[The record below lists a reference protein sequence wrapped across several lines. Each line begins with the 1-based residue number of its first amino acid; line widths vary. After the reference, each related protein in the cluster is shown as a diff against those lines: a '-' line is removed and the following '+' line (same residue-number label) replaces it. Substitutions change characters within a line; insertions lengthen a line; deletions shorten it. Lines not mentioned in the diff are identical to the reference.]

1 MIVRGRVWV
10 FGDEINTDLIVP
22 NVTFRLPPEEQVRY
36 VFSANR
42 PGWAELV
49 GAGDILVAGKNFGTG
64 SSRPG
69 ALLLRRLGLGGMV
82 AESFNGLFFRN
93 CVSYGFAALQCAG
106 VSGLFDEGDVAVIDF
121 LEGSV
126 LNESSGEK
134 LFGAALSQSVL
145 DIIEAGGIEEL
156 LVREGF
162 MEKCII
168 HNS

>member
-1 MIVRGRVWV
+1 MNIRGRVWL

-22 NVTFRLPPEEQVRY
+22 NVTFRLPPEEQVKY

-49 GAGDILVAGKNFGTG
+49 EPGDIIIAGKNFGTG

-82 AESFNGLFFRN
+82 AESYNGLFFRN
-93 CVSYGFAALQCAG
+93 CVSYGFAALQCSG
-106 VSGLFDEGDVAVIDF
+106 VAGLFDEGEVAAVDF

-126 LNESSGEK
+126 LNENTGKK
-134 LFGAALSQSVL
+134 LYGVPLAPSMA
-145 DIIEAGGIEEL
+145 DIINAGGIEEL
-156 LVREGF
+156 LVKEGF
-162 MEKCII
+162 MSRI
-168 HNS
+168 

>member
-1 MIVRGRVWV
+1 MIIKGRVWL

-22 NVTFRLPPEEQVRY
+22 NVTFRLPPEEQVKY

-42 PGWAELV
+42 PGWADLV
-49 GAGDILVAGKNFGTG
+49 GQGDIIVAGKNFGTG

-93 CVSYGFAALQCAG
+93 CVSYGFAALQCDG
-106 VSGLFDEGDVAVIDF
+106 VTGKFEEGDIAVIDF

-126 LNESSGEK
+126 FNERTGEK
-134 LFGAALSQSVL
+134 VCGAPLSQSAA
-145 DIIEAGGIEEL
+145 DIVKAGGIEEL
-156 LVREGF
+156 LIKEGY
-162 MEKCII
+162 MT
-168 HNS
+168 

>member
-1 MIVRGRVWV
+1 MDFSMIIKGRVWL

-22 NVTFRLPPEEQVRY
+22 NITFRLPPEEQVKY

-49 GAGDILVAGKNFGTG
+49 KPGDILVAGRNFGTG

-82 AESFNGLFFRN
+82 AESYNGLFFRN
-93 CVSYGFAALQCAG
+93 CVSYGFAALQCDG
-106 VSGLFDEGDVAVIDF
+106 VTKLFNEGEVAIIDF

-126 LNESSGEK
+126 MCEQTGEK
-134 LFGAALSQSVL
+134 IYGAPLSRSAA
-145 DIIEAGGIEEL
+145 DIVNAGGIEEL
-156 LVREGF
+156 LIKEGY
-162 MEKCII
+162 MV
-168 HNS
+168 